1 MALWGNND
9 AKGSGGTVSLDYAT
23 LVVTG
28 SGTTFGQVGAAAI
41 GDIIR
46 FGTRPN
52 SYFGDAI
59 IVGIASTTQL
69 SIASTSALSGASIS
83 GVQFDISELPKYTTW
98 DSVYTQKTQSA
109 AETTLVVRTSAAA
122 TSGIGSDKVTLVS
135 VSGIQTGD
143 TLASGTVSRSVASVT
158 GSIVSLAS
166 TINVAI
172 ASGAQVTVTRLT
184 GEQNSSVYGVAGAGL
199 DSAQTTSYALTHA
212 GWVGMTTYIDA
223 SGSLRVKTETLV
235 AMSGIQTGN
244 TPLYD
249 SNPLAWYYMLF
260 TELNEENFLLF
271 AIKNYENPQAVTKED
286 FDRDLNH
293 FKYIKRLFRRYKN
306 TGVLKTHL
314 LINHFV
320 ILYNIFGEA
329 TTPMLF
335 FKIDND
341 LWPYMKTFVVFLNKL
356 PEYPRGYIHDI
367 PIDIF
372 CAQELEKI
380 TNE

>member
-244 TPLYD
+244 AP
-249 SNPLAWYYMLF
+249 
-260 TELNEENFLLF
+260 
-271 AIKNYENPQAVTKED
+271 V
-286 FDRDLNH
+286 
-293 FKYIKRLFRRYKN
+293 
-306 TGVLKTHL
+306 
-314 LINHFV
+314 
-320 ILYNIFGEA
+320 
-329 TTPMLF
+329 
-335 FKIDND
+335 
-341 LWPYMKTFVVFLNKL
+341 
-356 PEYPRGYIHDI
+356 YP
-367 PIDIF
+367 P
-372 CAQELEKI
+372 A
-380 TNE
+380 